1 MRTRTGLAAALAI
14 GGALLAGGARA
25 DVVPGDKIT
34 DQNMDKVKD
43 LISPGMEWCIKRGF
57 PMTIVAPRR
66 IEWPRAYKE
75 ATEKYSAQV
84 KLAPDGLSVQNFIAG
99 QPFPDLD
106 PKDPQ
111 IEIVGR
117 VELVL
122 VVPHDLERD
131 LRILRIQVRERLAG
145 DEVLHAEAVGREL
158 HLAGVL
164 LGGLLVGLR
173 PLDAPRL
180 DDRHREA
187 ALDAP
192 LHAG

>member
-75 ATEKYSAQV
+75 ATEKYSAHV
-84 KLAPDGLSVQNFIAG
+84 KPAPDRLSVQHFIAG
-99 QPFPDLD
+99 HAFLDLA

-111 IEIVGR
+111 
-117 VELVL
+117 
-122 VVPHDLERD
+122 
-131 LRILRIQVRERLAG
+131 LALT
-145 DEVLHAEAVGREL
+145 EMCVHE
-158 HLAGVL
+158 HTFN
-164 LGGLLVGLR
+164 
-173 PLDAPRL
+173 
-180 DDRHREA
+180 
-187 ALDAP
+187 
-192 LHAG
+192 